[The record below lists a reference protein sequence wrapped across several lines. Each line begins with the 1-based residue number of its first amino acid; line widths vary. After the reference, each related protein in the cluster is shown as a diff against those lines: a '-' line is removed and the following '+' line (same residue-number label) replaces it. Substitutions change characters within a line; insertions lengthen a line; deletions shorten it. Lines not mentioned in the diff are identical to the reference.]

1 MPLMY
6 TKYFLFTVLATT
18 IASSFIPALNVS
30 AQAQGT
36 NQTMAEDVITRDSVT
51 LLLES
56 KSVSAGAHI
65 HLYDTGSFH
74 IMDGHV
80 SVNIP
85 CNANSEP
92 LLQVLGGIAGDK
104 TFLRPLE
111 LHPVANMSIT
121 GVTCMYHT
129 DLASEMGPNGWL
141 ITDLALHNP
150 SNKEITFPQDSVAI
164 VGINEIMKDPAQAPA
179 SQGGMT
185 IEERGGGVSQMTNMA
200 AMNQT
205 SSATTTPSS

>member
-1 MPLMY
+1 MILAI
-6 TKYFLFTVLATT
+6 TVV
-18 IASSFIPALNVS
+18 SSFIPALNVS
-30 AQAQGT
+30 AQTQGT
-36 NQTMAEDVITRDSVT
+36 NQTMPEDVVTRDSVT

-85 CNANSEP
+85 CDANSKP
-92 LLQVLGGIAGDK
+92 LLQVLEGIAGDK
-104 TFLRPLE
+104 TFLRPLDR
-111 LHPVANMSIT
+111 HSVANMSIT
-121 GVTCMYHT
+121 GVICMYHT
-129 DLASEMGPNGWL
+129 DLATQMGPNGWL
-141 ITDLALHNP
+141 ITDLVLHNS

-164 VGINEIMKDPAQAPA
+164 VGINEIMKDPGQAPA
-179 SQGGMT
+179 SHCGTTM
-185 IEERGGGVSQMTNMA
+185 EERGGGISNMTSMT

-205 SSATTTPSS
+205 SATTPPPP